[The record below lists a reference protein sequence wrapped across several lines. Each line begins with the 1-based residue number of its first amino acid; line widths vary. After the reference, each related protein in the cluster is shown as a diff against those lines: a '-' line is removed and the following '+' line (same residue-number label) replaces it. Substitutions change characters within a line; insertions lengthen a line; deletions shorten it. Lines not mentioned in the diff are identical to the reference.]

1 MNTDLFKYSIQW
13 SLFVYGDGCLPV
25 VGKFEAT
32 IECHIQKKGET
43 TITGT
48 VWQFQHFLIL
58 LQRSLF
64 VYGDSC

>member
-1 MNTDLFKYSIQW
+1 M
-13 SLFVYGDGCLPV
+13 YGDGCLPV

-48 VWQFQHFLIL
+48 VWQFQLFLIL

-64 VYGDSC
+64 LHGDSC